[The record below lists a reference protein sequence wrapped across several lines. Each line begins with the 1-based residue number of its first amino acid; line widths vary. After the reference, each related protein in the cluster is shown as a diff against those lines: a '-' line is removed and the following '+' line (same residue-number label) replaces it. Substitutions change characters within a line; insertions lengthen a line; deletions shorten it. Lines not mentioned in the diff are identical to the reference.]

1 MRRGNGPGR
10 KQAELL
16 GGFSKQLIRNDNAI
30 DRYRDAIIIGVIGF
44 RHGDGIAG
52 TDSAGDIGP
61 GGVIRAGLPLE
72 GVNGILI
79 AMEDGVE
86 GDGIAEGDVL
96 AIIGGIDGYGA
107 LGAELILNDAQETS
121 VIGQVILGDVF
132 RLLGDGGGGR
142 LREGNAADMI
152 TMEIAGEA
160 VSLYLGPIALGREDL
175 DGCAIGDGE
184 DEGAIGRC
192 V

>member
-86 GDGIAEGDVL
+86 GDSIAEGDVL
-96 AIIGGIDGYGA
+96 AIIGDIDGYGA
-107 LGAELILNDAQETS
+107 
-121 VIGQVILGDVF
+121 
-132 RLLGDGGGGR
+132 RR
-142 LREGNAADMI
+142 
-152 TMEIAGEA
+152 
-160 VSLYLGPIALGREDL
+160 
-175 DGCAIGDGE
+175 
-184 DEGAIGRC
+184 
-192 V
+192 

>member
-10 KQAELL
+10 KKAELL

-30 DRYRDAIIIGVIGF
+30 DRYRHAIIIGVIGF

-79 AMEDGVE
+79 AM
-86 GDGIAEGDVL
+86 
-96 AIIGGIDGYGA
+96 
-107 LGAELILNDAQETS
+107 
-121 VIGQVILGDVF
+121 
-132 RLLGDGGGGR
+132 
-142 LREGNAADMI
+142 
-152 TMEIAGEA
+152 
-160 VSLYLGPIALGREDL
+160 
-175 DGCAIGDGE
+175 
-184 DEGAIGRC
+184 
-192 V
+192 